1 MIRRRYFLALLIGL
15 AGITNSARAQ
25 VRLDSRFSGYYEH
38 QYSLS
43 RINDEWRQIDYDRL
57 RADLNI
63 RTKQGSRASAAA
75 VYQLFRGDT
84 KIDPSDFLPGG
95 IVLSQD
101 SIGVELR
108 NRRYLNHAYIV
119 LGSGTV
125 EITAGKQY
133 LTWGAGWVFNPTEL
147 FRPKNVLEP
156 SYEREGIGA
165 ISARIGLGPLSDL
178 LLGYVPD
185 GDLARSGKVIRVRHH
200 ISGFD
205 VSGLVASRSEAS
217 IGSGRDHPAQRTIIG
232 GDITGEILGLGV
244 WTEAARFDQD
254 GERWTEAT
262 LGCNYTLKGG
272 TLILIEG
279 YYNGRGKSSSPYSA
293 QAWLERIYGSRP
305 TLGKTTLFGAV
316 NRTIAQLWT
325 VGMSV
330 ISNPGDGSLLV
341 IPLVAYSFADNVDL
355 LFNGLIYIGGP
366 GDEFGAD
373 QTGGFIRGRLY
384 F

>member
-1 MIRRRYFLALLIGL
+1 
-15 AGITNSARAQ
+15 
-25 VRLDSRFSGYYEH
+25 VRLDSRLSGYFEH
-38 QYSLS
+38 QYSLR
-43 RINDEWRQIDYDRL
+43 RISDEWRHIDYDRL

-63 RTKQGSRASAAA
+63 RTKQGSRASAGV
-75 VYQLFRGDT
+75 VYQLYRGDT
-84 KIDPSDFLPGG
+84 KIDPADFLPGG
-95 IVLSQD
+95 IVISQD
-101 SIGVELR
+101 SLGIELKDR
-108 NRRYLNHAYIV
+108 HYLNHAYIV

-125 EITAGKQY
+125 EITAGKQF

-147 FRPKNVLEP
+147 FRPKNALEP
-156 SYEREGIGA
+156 SYDREGIGA
-165 ISARIGLGPLSDL
+165 ISARIALGPLSDL

-185 GDLARSGKVIRVRHH
+185 GNLEQSGRVLRIRHH

-205 VSGLVASRSEAS
+205 VSGLVASTSEVS
-217 IGSGRDHPAQRTIIG
+217 IGFGREDPVQRTVIG
-232 GDITGEILGLGV
+232 GDITGEILGLGI

-262 LGCNYTLKGG
+262 LGGNYTLSDG

-279 YYNGRGKSSSPYSA
+279 FYNGRGKSSSPYST
-293 QAWLERIYGSRP
+293 QAWLELIFGSRR

-330 ISNPGDGSLLV
+330 ISNPGDGSLIL
-341 IPLVAYSFADNVDL
+341 IPAIAYSFADNIDL
-355 LFNGLIYIGGP
+355 LFNGLLYVGQP